1 MKFFDMF
8 QYAFMN
14 KAFLMGALIALC
26 CSCLGLFLVL
36 RKYSMIGDGLGH
48 VSFASVAV
56 ALLVGASDLIIS
68 IPMVTIASF
77 LIYRFS
83 QKKMMHGDAAIGL
96 ISATFMALG
105 VFIASQAEG
114 FNADILSYLFGSI
127 LAISDTDVYIALI
140 LAPLVLALVLF
151 FYHTLVFITYDEDF
165 SRVLHVRVN
174 LYNYLLLALTS
185 VTVVLGIRVVGSL
198 LISSL
203 IIFPA
208 VTALQISRGFRSSL
222 VISSLISVSCVI
234 IGITLAFFL
243 NWPAGA
249 TIVLLNGIA
258 FLCSL
263 ILKRLLRR

>member
-26 CSCLGLFLVL
+26 CSCLGLFLIL

-127 LAISDTDVYIALI
+127 LAISDADVYI
-140 LAPLVLALVLF
+140 
-151 FYHTLVFITYDEDF
+151 
-165 SRVLHVRVN
+165 
-174 LYNYLLLALTS
+174 ALTS

-208 VTALQISRGFRSSL
+208 VTALQISKGFRSSL
-222 VISSLISVSCVI
+222 ILSSFISVSCVI

>member
-83 QKKMMHGDAAIGL
+83 QRKMMHGDAAIGL

-105 VFIASQAEG
+105 FSLPARRR
-114 FNADILSYLFGSI
+114 DLTP
-127 LAISDTDVYIALI
+127 IS
-140 LAPLVLALVLF
+140 
-151 FYHTLVFITYDEDF
+151 
-165 SRVLHVRVN
+165 
-174 LYNYLLLALTS
+174 
-185 VTVVLGIRVVGSL
+185 
-198 LISSL
+198 
-203 IIFPA
+203 
-208 VTALQISRGFRSSL
+208 
-222 VISSLISVSCVI
+222 
-234 IGITLAFFL
+234 
-243 NWPAGA
+243 
-249 TIVLLNGIA
+249 
-258 FLCSL
+258 
-263 ILKRLLRR
+263 

>member
-1 MKFFDMF
+1 
-8 QYAFMN
+8 
-14 KAFLMGALIALC
+14 
-26 CSCLGLFLVL
+26 
-36 RKYSMIGDGLGH
+36 
-48 VSFASVAV
+48 
-56 ALLVGASDLIIS
+56 
-68 IPMVTIASF
+68 
-77 LIYRFS
+77 
-83 QKKMMHGDAAIGL
+83 MHGDAAIGL

-105 VFIASQAEG
+105 VFIASQAER

-208 VTALQISRGFRSSL
+208 VTALQISRGFRASL
-222 VISSLISVSCVI
+222 VISSVISVSCVI